1 MMREPIDLSLCVLIY
16 KQSTQHTVKDDF
28 SHFLRGYVEY
38 YLVINMRDH
47 NFVVVGVSIGGYS

>member
-1 MMREPIDLSLCVLIY
+1 MKLSHRSHLIY

-38 YLVINMRDH
+38 YLVTNMRDH